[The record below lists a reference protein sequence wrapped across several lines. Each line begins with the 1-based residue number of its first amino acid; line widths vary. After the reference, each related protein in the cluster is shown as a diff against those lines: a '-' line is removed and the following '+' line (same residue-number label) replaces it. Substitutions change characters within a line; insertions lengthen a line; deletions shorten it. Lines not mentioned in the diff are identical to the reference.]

1 MGPVTC
7 VEVRDRLAEHAL
19 GLLDQDQ
26 LWQIERHLEWCAGC
40 RKESAELHEGAE
52 AVGLALPQA
61 VPRPA
66 VEERVVHE
74 VLTAAGKRPRVARR
88 RTFRV
93 MAVAT
98 LAAAIM
104 AIGAVGWGFSQR
116 HRADELTAEV
126 DNALKSKEGLA
137 ALVETF
143 RTQFQTTG
151 TVFQAALYPG
161 PARQPAGTAVVFTAP
176 RGSGFALVQV
186 VTPLPAAEGP
196 FSVVLVDRNGHT
208 RTVGQLGDRRADG
221 HYILANTDLTE
232 ELARSDSAQLAH
244 LTGLTIV
251 GRSGDPV
258 LTGTFRSSP

>member
-1 MGPVTC
+1 VTC
-7 VEVRDRLAEHAL
+7 VEVRDRLTEHAL

-52 AVGLALPQA
+52 AVGLSFPQA
-61 VPRPA
+61 SPRPA
-66 VEERVVHE
+66 LEERVVHE

-116 HRADELTAEV
+116 HRADELTAAV
-126 DNALKSKEGLA
+126 DSALKSTEGLA
-137 ALVETF
+137 ALVKTF
-143 RTQFQTTG
+143 QTQLQTTG
-151 TVFQAALYPG
+151 TVFQASLYPG

-176 RGSGFALVQV
+176 RGSGFALIHV
-186 VTPLPAAEGP
+186 VTPLPSAEGP

-208 RTVGQLGDRRADG
+208 RTVGQLERREDG
-221 HYILANTDLTE
+221 HHILAITDLTE
-232 ELARSDSAQLAH
+232 ELARSDSAELAH

-251 GRSGDPV
+251 ARSGDPV
-258 LTGTFRSSP
+258 LTGTFRTSR